1 MSIDVQRHIGDVI
14 VLRGVRQERIDF
26 ALPMFVVLNTPE
38 QVALYYPA
46 GTKAKSLR
54 NSLGERPTVQDL
66 ARHYTSREPEQDR
79 LRLVDTTWIRTDVLM
94 LVKPGMA
101 HAIYLMRDAGWGNLI
116 RWYVNLQDPLRRT
129 PIGYDTWDHL
139 LDIEIRPDRTGWRW
153 KDEEDLAE
161 AVAAGLLTIDEA
173 LAARKEG
180 EKVIRILEQN
190 QPPFC
195 DGWENW
201 SPPKT
206 WGIPLLPENWSL
218 GYS

>member
-1 MSIDVQRHIGDVI
+1 MNMEVQWHLGDVI
-14 VLRGVRQERIDF
+14 VLRGVRYERIDF
-26 ALPMFVVLNTPE
+26 ACPMFVVVDTPQ
-38 QVALYYPA
+38 QVAFYYPA

-54 NSLGERPTVQDL
+54 NARGERPTVQDL
-66 ARHYTSREPEQDR
+66 ARHYTSQEPDLDT
-79 LRLVDTTWIRTDVLM
+79 LRLVDTTW
-94 LVKPGMA
+94 VKPGMA
-101 HAIYLMRDAGWGNLI
+101 HAIYIMRDAGWGSFV

-153 KDEEDLAE
+153 KDEEDLSE
-161 AVAAGLLTIDEA
+161 AVVAGLLTAEEA
-173 LAARKEG
+173 RAARKEG
-180 EKVIRILEQN
+180 EKVIHIFEQN

-206 WGIPLLPENWSL
+206 WGIPLLPENWSS
-218 GYS
+218 GYSYT